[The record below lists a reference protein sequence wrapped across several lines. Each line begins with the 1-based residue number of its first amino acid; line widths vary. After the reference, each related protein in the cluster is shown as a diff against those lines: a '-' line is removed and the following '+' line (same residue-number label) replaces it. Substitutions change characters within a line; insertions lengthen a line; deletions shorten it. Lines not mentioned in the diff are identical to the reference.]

1 MVAKFGT
8 NADCITCWPNFQ
20 PMQVTF
26 SFAGELTQVLD
37 AIPWVRCASGNVSF
51 QDNLRCFG
59 VNYDMSQITRLL
71 CYFLTLRHASV
82 ISYCAFP
89 SLLGGLCWVAGS
101 G

>member
-37 AIPWVRCASGNVSF
+37 AIPWVRCASGNVLTVPYAIRYAYTIR
-51 QDNLRCFG
+51 NG
-59 VNYDMSQITRLL
+59 V
-71 CYFLTLRHASV
+71 
-82 ISYCAFP
+82 P
-89 SLLGGLCWVAGS
+89 
-101 G
+101 